1 MVAFGVNGDP
11 VGVDIGN
18 HCQRFYLGGGPLI
31 IRSMVTPSNNT
42 IPFLGGGAQI
52 PYKQEFVGL
61 EVWCQAGFVD
71 NWRNFYLTMGGYA
84 SIAARPLAA
93 FDSVFIWSPSAG
105 SPTGSHAWVPA
116 LRLTYQ

>member
-1 MVAFGVNGDP
+1 
-11 VGVDIGN
+11 
-18 HCQRFYLGGGPLI
+18 
-31 IRSMVTPSNNT
+31 MVTPSNNT
-42 IPFLGGGAQI
+42 IPIQGGGARI

-61 EVWCQAGFVD
+61 KVWCQAGFVD
-71 NWRNFYLTMGGYA
+71 NWRNFYLTMGGHA

-105 SPTGSHAWVPA
+105 SPTGSRGLGPV